1 MRLRQNLLT
10 SHDREPR
17 LVPVVPMKGAERTR
31 ALSRFR
37 KANQYLE
44 PPFRALTTPE
54 RMEQGTLLH
63 IGAPFNLLALVFIEV
78 IKLRGVN

>member
-44 PPFRALTTPE
+44 PFRALTTPE
-54 RMEQGTLLH
+54 RMEQATLLH
-63 IGAPFNLLALVFIEV
+63 IGSPFNLLALAIEV
-78 IKLRGVN
+78 IKLWRVN